1 MGMTLTDGLTRRE
14 RARATTIAE
23 IKQTAMD
30 LMREQGTPDI
40 RFADI
45 ARAMGMTAPALYRYY
60 ADRDK
65 LLTDLV
71 TDAFGMLAEAV
82 SQAREQ
88 IPARDIEGRWLAV
101 ASAYRD
107 WARQEPERFSL

>member
-1 MGMTLTDGLTRRE
+1 MTLTDGLTRRE

-23 IKQTAMD
+23 IKQTAID
-30 LMREQGTPDI
+30 LMREQGTTDI

-60 ADRDK
+60 ADRDE

-71 TDAFGMLAEAV
+71 TDAFGNLAETVA
-82 SQAREQ
+82 SAREN
-88 IPARDIEGRWLAV
+88 IPERDIERRWLAV
-101 ASAYRD
+101 A
-107 WARQEPERFSL
+107 